1 MSRSRNWCFTLNNY
15 LPDEERLLADVDCKY
30 LIYGRETGEETWTAH
45 LQGFISFK
53 HMKSLAQMKKLLT
66 RAHWEIAKGSVE
78 QNITYCSKQDTNPFI
93 KGTPP
98 MSQKEKGDTEK
109 ERWKKIIQLAREGAL
124 EEEDPKVYFL
134 HKRTADA
141 LRSECRPPA
150 QEKEVVVFWGPTG
163 TGKSRDAWT
172 QAGLDA
178 YPKDPRSK
186 FWDGYRGEKFVV
198 VDEFRGGIDIAHM
211 LRWLDRYPARVE
223 VKGSSRPLLM
233 EKVWITSNLHPK
245 DWYPELDQET
255 KDALMR
261 RLRVVHYGGYSEIT
275 NKQP

>member
-15 LPDEERLLADVDCKY
+15 LPDEEQAVQQIDCKY
-30 LIYGRETGEETWTAH
+30 IIYGRETGEETWTNH
-45 LQGFISFK
+45 LQGYIVFTT
-53 HMKSLAQMKKLLT
+53 MKSLAQLKKLIP
-66 RAHWEIAKGSVE
+66 RAHLEPAKGTAE
-78 QNITYCSKQDTNPFI
+78 QNIQYCSKQDANPFV
-93 KGTPP
+93 KGQQPI
-98 MSQKEKGDTEK
+98 SKKQQGENEK
-109 ERWKKIIQLAREGAL
+109 ERWKKIIQQAREGTL
-124 EEEDPKVYFL
+124 EEEDPKMYFC

-141 LRSECRPPA
+141 LRSECLPPA
-150 QEKEVVVFWGPTG
+150 LEKEVVVFWGPTG

-211 LRWLDRYPARVE
+211 LRWLDRYPVRVE

-233 EKVWITSNLHPK
+233 EKIWITSNLHPK
-245 DWYPELDQET
+245 DWYAELDEET
-255 KDALMR
+255 KNALMR
-261 RLRVVHYGGYSEIT
+261 RLKIVHYGGYSEIT
-275 NKQP
+275 NK